1 MTESAR
7 PIRYLALDVGT
18 KRIGIAVSDGLG
30 LTAQPVMTLER
41 RRNPREDLRSIARL
55 ARRHEVSGIVVGLP
69 LHMSGEESPR
79 AAKTR
84 TFAAE
89 LGELSGLPIH
99 LWDERLT
106 SEAAHEILYAAGR
119 KRQTHKD
126 VVDQVAAVLIL
137 ESFLNSHAQQLGR
150 V

>member
-1 MTESAR
+1 MTEFAR
-7 PIRYLALDVGT
+7 PTRYMSLDVGA
-18 KRIGIAVSDGLG
+18 KRIGIAVSDALG
-30 LTAQPVMTLER
+30 LTVQPVMTLER

-55 ARRHEVSGIVVGLP
+55 ARRHEVSAFVVGLP
-69 LHMSGEESPR
+69 LHMDGEESPR

-84 TFAAE
+84 AFAAQ

-106 SEAAHEILYAAGR
+106 TEAAHQLLYRAGR
-119 KRQTHKD
+119 KRQEHKPM
-126 VVDQVAAVLIL
+126 VDQVAAVLIL
-137 ESFLNSHAQQLGR
+137 ESFLSESQHAQGR